1 MRLYLVQH
9 GLAKSEEEDPERP
22 LSDKGA
28 FESKKVAA
36 HLASLG
42 IGVQR
47 IFHSPKLRAG
57 ETARIFAR
65 HLKTKNAPLERDG
78 LAPKDDPAI
87 WKARLDAGEDDTMLV
102 GHLPQLARLAS
113 SLLCGESDREIIRF
127 RNSGV
132 VCLDRGD
139 NRSWSV
145 SWMLVPDLVE

>member
-9 GLAKSEEEDPERP
+9 GLAKSEEEDPERH

-28 FESKKVAA
+28 FESERVAA

-42 IGVQR
+42 IKVQK
-47 IFHSPKLRAG
+47 IFHSPKLRAR

-65 HLKTKNAPLERDG
+65 HFKAENAVLEKDG
-78 LAPKDDPAI
+78 LAPKDDPEI
-87 WKARLDAGEDDTMLV
+87 WKARLDAEEDDTMLV
-102 GHLPQLARLAS
+102 GHLPHQARLAS
-113 SLLCGESDREIIRF
+113 SILCGESDREIVRF

-132 VCLDRGD
+132 LCLDRGD
-139 NRSWSV
+139 NRLWSV